1 MQPQFPVPDPL
12 PILTLPEPSVLFPG
26 QLLSLHLQT
35 PHTLKLVR
43 AVLQDSSG
51 SPQSPA
57 LVIGCVPLKPAA
69 LKGDNATEGD
79 AQGSDRAAGE
89 PGSDAAERIR
99 PAHEQGTDDDQ
110 QRERGLQV
118 IRLGTDK
125 SSNAVAADKPDPSD
139 LFEFGTLARIVRLER
154 LSTQAGSGLI
164 VVLSGLAR
172 FSYSPSALDPSAPF
186 YTAAAITVHNEP
198 STLSLSPAS
207 APDTTTLVAALRD
220 SATSLVETLSTTS
233 TLPPL
238 VIRRLR
244 GVLSRLSPSTAP
256 ALLDAL
262 LAALPVHPTSG
273 LTHAD
278 KVRLLGTLDAAQR
291 VDKGVEVLG
300 RAEEALKLAGRIEG
314 RVEEGQKRRQR
325 EWALLQQL
333 MAIRQELEQLAK
345 EEGRPSPLSIIGG
358 GGSGAAKGAAGAPG
372 GRRAL
377 GSPPGIG
384 AGDDADEEDDLAEL
398 ERRVA
403 AKAFSPEAKCVA
415 VRELKRLKKTPP
427 QGAEHGVIRNYI
439 DTLLSVPWTAAE
451 ATPLELS
458 KDFVA
463 LARKKLD
470 DDHYGLDK
478 IKKRLLEWLAVLR
491 LQREH
496 QALAHETT
504 LAAAPSSP
512 TESAVAAPP
521 SSTATA
527 KDPAGTA
534 PAPTP
539 PFTPAYRAPILLL
552 HGPPGTGKTSIARS
566 LAEAMGR
573 KFVRISLGGVR
584 DEAEIR
590 GHRRTYVGAMP
601 GKIVA
606 ALRKAGVSNPVVL
619 LDEVDKIGHA
629 SHHGDPNAALLEV
642 LDPEQN
648 NSFED
653 HYLGVPLDLSQ
664 VLFIATANS
673 LDTIPEPLFDRME
686 AIELSGYVHAEK
698 LHIARQSLLPKQQ
711 RANALSPSQL
721 SLSDDVLLRLVTSYT
736 REAGVRSL
744 ERALGAVCRAKAVEL
759 AESADERDAAAGGAK
774 AYAPEVTEEDLERIL
789 GPPRWEEEDEDG
801 GRVGVATGL
810 AYQGSGNGGILHIE
824 TTLTPGTGTF
834 SLTGQLGSVISESA
848 HVALAWVKAHAF
860 ELGIAPDR
868 DANAFDKRDVHVHFP
883 AGAVKKDGPSA
894 GVALVVA
901 IVSLMR
907 GIPPRAHTAMT
918 GEVTLRGLVTP
929 VGGIKEKI
937 LAAHRA
943 GITRAILPLANKRD
957 VETDLPAQVRAEVEF
972 VYVRTVDEALDA
984 AFEGGLAAL
993 AGGGGGGKAGER
1005 GHGAW
1010 DVQSHL

>member
-1 MQPQFPVPDPL
+1 MQSLAAPDPL
-12 PILTLPEPSVLFPG
+12 PLLVLPPETVLFPG
-26 QLLSLHLQT
+26 QLLSLHLQAKSAL
-35 PHTLKLVR
+35 HLVR
-43 AVLQDSSG
+43 TVVQDAAASSG
-51 SPQSPA
+51 PA
-57 LVIGCVPLKPAA
+57 SSTLLVGCVPLKPTNTSVDAGSPA
-69 LKGDNATEGD
+69 SEAGAPKLEG
-79 AQGSDRAAGE
+79 AAGDE
-89 PGSDAAERIR
+89 DDGVR
-99 PAHEQGTDDDQ
+99 PAHEDGSVE
-110 QRERGLQV
+110 REKGLQV
-118 IRLGTDK
+118 IRIPSDK
-125 SSNAVAADKPDPSD
+125 AAPSQEDKPDPSD

-154 LSTQAGSGLI
+154 LSAPSGSGVIL
-164 VVLSGLAR
+164 VLSGLAR
-172 FSYSPSALDPSAPF
+172 FSYSPSALDPAAPF
-186 YTAAAITVHNEP
+186 YTASGVTLHTEP
-198 STLSLSPAS
+198 STLALSSADTALLAS
-207 APDTTTLVAALRD
+207 LRD
-220 SATSLVETLSTTS
+220 SATALVSTLSSTS
-233 TLPPL
+233 TLPQL
-238 VIRRLR
+238 IIRRLR
-244 GVLSRLSPSTAP
+244 AALARLSPTTAP
-256 ALLDAL
+256 ALLDAVVS
-262 LAALPVHPTSG
+262 ALPVHATSG

-278 KVRLLGTLDAAQR
+278 KLALLGTLPAAERVQR
-291 VDKGVEVLG
+291 ALEALG
-300 RAEEALKLAGRIEG
+300 RADEALQLAGRIEG

-345 EEGRPSPLSIIGG
+345 EEGRPSPLPLSGVGRRGLPAPSGG
-358 GGSGAAKGAAGAPG
+358 KKALGGAAPQGEEA
-372 GRRAL
+372 
-377 GSPPGIG
+377 
-384 AGDDADEEDDLAEL
+384 DDEDDLAEL

-403 AKAFSPEAKCVA
+403 AKAFSAEAKRVA
-415 VRELKRLKKTPP
+415 EKELKRLKKTPP

-439 DTLLSVPWTAAE
+439 DTLLSVPWTSAE

-458 KDFVA
+458 KEFVA
-463 LARKKLD
+463 QARKKLD
-470 DDHYGLDK
+470 EDHYGLDK

-491 LQREH
+491 LQH
-496 QALAHETT
+496 AQHSASLTSSLAST
-504 LAAAPSSP
+504 PSSP
-512 TESAVAAPP
+512 TESSVAPASPDAPP
-521 SSTATA
+521 
-527 KDPAGTA
+527 A
-534 PAPTP
+534 PAPVP
-539 PFTPAYRAPILLL
+539 APAPETPAYRAPILLL

-606 ALRKAGVSNPVVL
+606 ALRKAGTSNPVVL

-711 RANALSPSQL
+711 RANALAPEQL
-721 SLSDDVLLRLVTSYT
+721 SISDDVLLRLITQHT

-744 ERALGAVCRAKAVEL
+744 ERCLGAVCRAKAVEL
-759 AESADERDAAAGGAK
+759 AEADEGA
-774 AYAPEVTEEDLERIL
+774 YNPEVSEDDLERIL
-789 GPPRWEEEDEDG
+789 GPGRWEEEEDDAA
-801 GRVGVATGL
+801 RVGVATGL

-824 TTLTPGTGTF
+824 TTHTPGSGTF

-848 HVALAWVKAHAF
+848 HVALAWVKAHAYV
-860 ELGIAPDR
+860 LGIAPDR
-868 DANAFDKRDVHVHFP
+868 TTNVFKKLDLHLHLP

-937 LAAHRA
+937 LGAHRA
-943 GITRAILPLANKRD
+943 GITRAILPLPNKRD
-957 VETDLPAQVRAEVEF
+957 VEADLPAQVRAEVEF
-972 VYVRTVDEALDA
+972 VYVRSVEEALDA
-984 AFEGGLAAL
+984 AFEGGLEAL
-993 AGGGGGGKAGER
+993 AAPRTDGR
-1005 GHGAW
+1005 AW
-1010 DVQSHL
+1010 EVQSHL

>member
-1 MQPQFPVPDPL
+1 MQSYAAPDPL
-12 PILTLPEPSVLFPG
+12 PLLPLPPETVLYPG
-26 QLLSLHLQT
+26 QLLTLHLQAKSA
-35 PHTLKLVR
+35 LDLVR
-43 AVLQDSSG
+43 TVVQDAAASSG
-51 SPQSPA
+51 PA
-57 LVIGCVPLKPAA
+57 SSTLLLGCVPLKPGNVPDD
-69 LKGDNATEGD
+69 K
-79 AQGSDRAAGE
+79 AAGAAT
-89 PGSDAAERIR
+89 DAAPKHEGGQGREDDAVR
-99 PAHEQGTDDDQ
+99 PAHEDNAV
-110 QRERGLQV
+110 QREKGLQV
-118 IRLGTDK
+118 IRISSDK
-125 SSNAVAADKPDPSD
+125 QGATEDKADPSN

-154 LSTQAGSGLI
+154 LSSQSGSGVIL
-164 VVLSGLAR
+164 VLSGLAR

-186 YTAAAITVHNEP
+186 YTASGVTLHTEP
-198 STLSLSPAS
+198 STLGLPAS
-207 APDTTTLVAALRD
+207 ETALLVSLRD
-220 SATSLVETLSTTS
+220 SATSLISTLSSTS
-233 TLPPL
+233 TLPSL

-244 GVLSRLSPSTAP
+244 AVLARLSPASAP

-262 LAALPVHPTSG
+262 LSALPVHATSG

-278 KVRLLGTLDAAQR
+278 KLVALGTLPATERIQR
-291 VDKGVEVLG
+291 ALEALG
-300 RAEEALKLAGRIEG
+300 RADEALQLAGRIEG

-345 EEGRPSPLSIIGG
+345 EEGRPSPVPLSGVGG
-358 GGSGAAKGAAGAPG
+358 RGLPAPG
-372 GRRAL
+372 GGKKPL
-377 GSPPGIG
+377 GGSLPQ
-384 AGDDADEEDDLAEL
+384 GDDAEEEDDLAEL

-403 AKAFSPEAKCVA
+403 AKAFSPEAKRVA
-415 VRELKRLKKTPP
+415 EKELKRLKKTPP

-439 DTLLSVPWTAAE
+439 DTLLSVPWTSAE

-463 LARKKLD
+463 QARKKLD

-491 LQREH
+491 LQH
-496 QALAHETT
+496 AQHAASVASSLAST
-504 LAAAPSSP
+504 PSSP
-512 TESAVAAPP
+512 TESAVTSPP
-521 SSTATA
+521 SDTSS
-527 KDPAGTA
+527 P
-534 PAPTP
+534 PAPVP
-539 PFTPAYRAPILLL
+539 PAEPACAPAYRAPILLL

-606 ALRKAGVSNPVVL
+606 ALRKAGTSNPVVL

-653 HYLGVPLDLSQ
+653 HYLSVPLDLSQ

-711 RANALSPSQL
+711 RANALAPEQL
-721 SLSDDVLLRLVTSYT
+721 VISDDVLLRLVTQHT

-744 ERALGAVCRAKAVEL
+744 ERCIGAVCRAKAVEL
-759 AESADERDAAAGGAK
+759 AEADEGA
-774 AYAPEVTEEDLERIL
+774 YNPEVNEEDLERIL
-789 GPPRWEEEDEDG
+789 GPGRWEEEEDDAA
-801 GRVGVATGL
+801 RVGVATGL

-824 TTLTPGTGTF
+824 TTYTPGSGTF

-848 HVALAWVKAHAF
+848 HVALAWVKAHAY

-868 DANAFDKRDVHVHFP
+868 TTNAFKDVDLHLHLP

-943 GITRAILPLANKRD
+943 GITRAILPLPNKRD
-957 VETDLPAQVRAEVEF
+957 VDADLPAQVRADVEF
-972 VYVRTVDEALDA
+972 VYVRSVDEALDA
-984 AFEGGLAAL
+984 AFEGGLEAL
-993 AGGGGGGKAGER
+993 AAPR
-1005 GHGAW
+1005 GAEGRRAW
-1010 DVQSHL
+1010 EVQSHL

>member
-1 MQPQFPVPDPL
+1 MQHYPVPDPL
-12 PILTLPEPSVLFPG
+12 PLLVLPEPSVAFPG
-26 QLLSLHLQT
+26 QLLSLHLKSV
-35 PHTLKLVR
+35 HALSLVR
-43 AVLQDSSG
+43 AVVEASPGSS
-51 SPQSPA
+51 STPP
-57 LVIGCVPLKPAA
+57 LLIGCVPLKPTPLSPPDTA
-69 LKGDNATEGD
+69 NED
-79 AQGSDRAAGE
+79 ASSRADTDPSRTPEHGAV
-89 PGSDAAERIR
+89 R
-99 PAHEQGTDDDQ
+99 PAHDDDDGGAPRDD
-110 QRERGLQV
+110 QRDKGLEV
-118 IRLGTDK
+118 IRFDGDK
-125 SSNAVAADKPDPSD
+125 NDDAKPDPSD

-154 LSTQAGSGLI
+154 LSSQAGSGLV

-172 FSYSPSALDPSAPF
+172 FSYSPSALDPNAPF
-186 YTAAAITVHNEP
+186 YSASAITVHHEP
-198 STLSLSPAS
+198 STVALSSSSPT
-207 APDTTTLVAALRD
+207 DTALVAALRD
-220 SATSLVETLSTTS
+220 AATALVDTLAATS
-233 TLPPL
+233 TLPPP
-238 VIRRLR
+238 VVRRLR
-244 GVLSRLSPSTAP
+244 AHLAHLTPSTAP

-262 LAALPVHPTSG
+262 VAALPVHSTSG
-273 LTHAD
+273 LTYAD
-278 KVRLLGTLDAAQR
+278 KVALLGILPAARR
-291 VDKGVEVLG
+291 VERGLEVLG
-300 RAEEALKLAGRIEG
+300 RADEALKLAGRIEG
-314 RVEEGQKRRQR
+314 RIEEGQKRRQR
-325 EWALLQQL
+325 EFALLQQL

-345 EEGRPSPLSIIGG
+345 DEGRPSPLSIIGSAAG
-358 GGSGAAKGAAGAPG
+358 GGKGSGAAAGRKGLGAP
-372 GRRAL
+372 A
-377 GSPPGIG
+377 P
-384 AGDDADEEDDLAEL
+384 AGDADEDEDDLADL

-403 AKAFSPEAKCVA
+403 AKSFSPEAKRVA
-415 VRELKRLKKTPP
+415 ERELKRLKKTPP

-439 DTLLSVPWTAAE
+439 DTLLSVPWTVNE

-463 LARKKLD
+463 RARQKLD
-470 DDHYGLDK
+470 DDHFGLDK

-491 LQREH
+491 LQ
-496 QALAHETT
+496 HEQHAVT
-504 LAAAPSSP
+504 LASILDASPSSP
-512 TESAVAAPP
+512 TETSVAPFDPTAAVPAPASAP
-521 SSTATA
+521 STAT
-527 KDPAGTA
+527 TA
-534 PAPTP
+534 PS
-539 PFTPAYRAPILLL
+539 YRAPILLL

-673 LDTIPEPLFDRME
+673 LDTIPEPLYDRME

-698 LHIARQSLLPKQQ
+698 LHIARQSLLPKQL
-711 RANALSPSQL
+711 RANALEPSHL
-721 SLSDDVLLRLVTSYT
+721 SMSDDVLLRLVTAYT

-744 ERALGAVCRAKAVEL
+744 ERALGSVCRAKAVEL
-759 AESADERDAAAGGAK
+759 AESDDGDGGEGKA
-774 AYAPEVTEEDLERIL
+774 AYAAEVTEEDLERIL
-789 GPPRWEEEDEDG
+789 GPPRWEDDEDDG
-801 GRVGVATGL
+801 ARVGVSTGL

-824 TTLTPGTGTF
+824 TTHTPGTGTF

-848 HVALAWVKAHAF
+848 HVALAWVKAHAYD
-860 ELGIAPDR
+860 LGIAADR
-868 DANAFDKRDVHVHFP
+868 DSNAFAKLDLHLHLP
-883 AGAVKKDGPSA
+883 AGSIKKDGPSA

-943 GITRAILPLANKRD
+943 GITRAILPLPNKRD
-957 VETDLPAQVRAEVEF
+957 VDADLPPQVRAEVGF
-972 VYVRTVDEALDA
+972 VFVRTVDEALDA
-984 AFEGGLAAL
+984 AFEGGLGSLARVKGDK
-993 AGGGGGGKAGER
+993 AGGWE
-1005 GHGAW
+1005 
-1010 DVQSHL
+1010 VQSHL

>member
-1 MQPQFPVPDPL
+1 MQHYSFPDPL
-12 PILTLPEPSVLFPG
+12 PLLPLPEPSVLFPG
-26 QLLSLHLQT
+26 QLLSLHLQSV
-35 PHTLKLVR
+35 HALHLVR
-43 AVLQDSSG
+43 AVVEASPSS
-51 SPQSPA
+51 SSTPA

-69 LKGDNATEGD
+69 SSTTDPATEGD
-79 AQGSDRAAGE
+79 PPR
-89 PGSDAAERIR
+89 PDAAQSHTPEDAVR
-99 PAHEQGTDDDQ
+99 PAHDDGGAVEDDQ
-110 QRERGLQV
+110 RGKGLQV
-118 IRLGTDK
+118 IRFQGDK
-125 SSNAVAADKPDPSD
+125 NGDAKPDPSD

-154 LSTQAGSGLI
+154 LSSQAGSGLI

-172 FSYSPSALDPSAPF
+172 FSYSPSALDPNAPF
-186 YTAAAITVHNEP
+186 YSASGITVHNEP
-198 STLSLSPAS
+198 STVALSSSSAS
-207 APDTTTLVAALRD
+207 DTALVAALRD
-220 SATSLVETLSTTS
+220 SATALVDTLAATS
-233 TLPPL
+233 TLPPPVL
-238 VIRRLR
+238 RRLR
-244 GVLSRLSPSTAP
+244 AVVARLTPSTAP

-262 LAALPVHPTSG
+262 VAALPVHSTSG

-278 KVRLLGTLDAAQR
+278 KVALLGILPAAQR
-291 VDKGVEVLG
+291 INEGLEVLG
-300 RAEEALKLAGRIEG
+300 RADEALKLAGRIEG

-325 EWALLQQL
+325 EFALLQQL

-345 EEGRPSPLSIIGG
+345 EDGRPSPLSIV
-358 GGSGAAKGAAGAPG
+358 GSGAAGARGSAGAAGRKGLGAP
-372 GRRAL
+372 A
-377 GSPPGIG
+377 P
-384 AGDDADEEDDLAEL
+384 AGDADDDEDDLAEL

-403 AKAFSPEAKCVA
+403 AKSFSPEAKRVA
-415 VRELKRLKKTPP
+415 ERELKRLKKSPP

-439 DTLLSVPWTAAE
+439 DTLLSVPWTTSE

-463 LARKKLD
+463 HARRKLD
-470 DDHYGLDK
+470 DDHFGLDK

-491 LQREH
+491 LQREQH
-496 QALAHETT
+496 AVALA
-504 LAAAPSSP
+504 
-512 TESAVAAPP
+512 SAVAASPTSP
-521 SSTATA
+521 TETAIA
-527 KDPAGTA
+527 PFDPTVAVPA
-534 PAPTP
+534 PASLA
-539 PFTPAYRAPILLL
+539 PATTASPYRAPILLL

-673 LDTIPEPLFDRME
+673 LDTIPEPLYDRME

-698 LHIARQSLLPKQQ
+698 LHIARQSLLPKQL
-711 RANALSPSQL
+711 RANALEPSHL
-721 SLSDDVLLRLVTSYT
+721 SMSDDVLLRLVTAYT

-744 ERALGAVCRAKAVEL
+744 ERALGSVCRAKAVEL
-759 AESADERDAAAGGAK
+759 AESDDSEGEGKAAYVA
-774 AYAPEVTEEDLERIL
+774 EVTEDDLERIL
-789 GPPRWEEEDEDG
+789 GPPRWEDDEDDG
-801 GRVGVATGL
+801 ARVGVSTGL

-824 TTLTPGTGTF
+824 TTHTPGSGTF

-848 HVALAWVKAHAF
+848 HVALAWVKAHAYD
-860 ELGIAPDR
+860 LGIAADR
-868 DANAFDKRDVHVHFP
+868 DENAFAKLDLHLHLP
-883 AGAVKKDGPSA
+883 AGSIKKDGPSA

-943 GITRAILPLANKRD
+943 GITRAILPLPNKRD
-957 VETDLPAQVRAEVEF
+957 VDADLPAQVRAEVEF

-993 AGGGGGGKAGER
+993 ARVKGDKAGGWE
-1005 GHGAW
+1005 
-1010 DVQSHL
+1010 VQSHL